1 MTADTLS
8 NVQAEIRRK
17 SDEFEEHFRN
27 GRARELVR
35 DYYVRDRPAMS
46 APDSPLLTD
55 HESIAD
61 LFAGLMESMS
71 DCRLYQHDV
80 RVSGERAYELGGAFI
95 KSRDQSAGELE
106 CRYLIVWRNTE
117 DGWRVET
124 DFFAF
129 GKLA

>member
-1 MTADTLS
+1 MNALTADE
-8 NVQAEIRRK
+8 VRAEIRRK

-35 DYYVRDRPAMS
+35 DYYVKDQPTMS

-55 HESIAD
+55 HDSIAQ
-61 LFAGLMESMS
+61 LFTGLMETMA

-80 RVSGERAYELGGAFI
+80 RVSGDKAYELGGAFI
-95 KSRDQSAGELE
+95 KPREEEEGEAE

-129 GKLA
+129 GKLV